1 MAFDAHIRE
10 ISHEGGMLAPFT
22 GDAPRLGQVM
32 QLPGGKWVGKVDSV
46 IGEVSAAV
54 VHVTPF
60 RDVEVELLIGQPLE
74 VAPPKE
80 RRDDRRGRRD
90 NREKS
95 HVKDGDWTCPKCQN
109 HNFAWRDKC
118 NRCEVLKSEVV
129 GKNQGGDGVEASVT
143 SRTIVVETEEV
154 VGRSIPKW
162 RRSPGQSWWR
172 PTWSS
177 VDTEVAVVARTIV
190 VETDV
195 EAAVDTEVADIAR
208 TIVVVAEEMEVS
220 AEMTEAE
227 DARVIANNDRVM
239 TGLRAENTKVAMIAN
254 QSGGTHVD
262 PAGGAR
268 KARVKP
274 SALKSHAEYSF
285 DGSGETEL

>member
-1 MAFDAHIRE
+1 MAFEAHIRE
-10 ISHEGGMLAPFT
+10 MSHEGGMLAPFT

-129 GKNQGGDGVEASVT
+129 GKNQGGDRRGGGGGF
-143 SRTIVVETEEV
+143 RGGGDRRDNRGG
-154 VGRSIPKW
+154 GRRDGGQ
-162 RRSPGQSWWR
+162 RRDDRGRGRPGDREQR
-172 PTWSS
+172 PS
-177 VDTEVAVVARTIV
+177 
-190 VETDV
+190 
-195 EAAVDTEVADIAR
+195 
-208 TIVVVAEEMEVS
+208 
-220 AEMTEAE
+220 
-227 DARVIANNDRVM
+227 NDRPPRREYK
-239 TGLRAENTKVAMIAN
+239 GSNDRKPKRRD
-254 QSGGTHVD
+254 SRGPGGWG
-262 PAGGAR
+262 PKGKGGNR
-268 KARVKP
+268 RR
-274 SALKSHAEYSF
+274 
-285 DGSGETEL
+285 

>member
-1 MAFDAHIRE
+1 MAFEAHIRE
-10 ISHEGGMLAPFT
+10 MSHEGGMLAPFT
-22 GDAPRLGQVM
+22 GDAPKLGQVM

-46 IGEVSAAV
+46 IGEISAAV

-129 GKNQGGDGVEASVT
+129 GKNQGGDRRGGGGGY
-143 SRTIVVETEEV
+143 RGGGDRRDNRGG
-154 VGRSIPKW
+154 GRRDGGQ
-162 RRSPGQSWWR
+162 RRDDRGRGRQGDREQR
-172 PTWSS
+172 PS
-177 VDTEVAVVARTIV
+177 
-190 VETDV
+190 
-195 EAAVDTEVADIAR
+195 
-208 TIVVVAEEMEVS
+208 
-220 AEMTEAE
+220 
-227 DARVIANNDRVM
+227 NDRPPRREYK
-239 TGLRAENTKVAMIAN
+239 GSNDRKPKRRD
-254 QSGGTHVD
+254 SRGPGGWG
-262 PAGGAR
+262 PKGKGGNR
-268 KARVKP
+268 RR
-274 SALKSHAEYSF
+274 
-285 DGSGETEL
+285 

>member
-1 MAFDAHIRE
+1 MAFEAHIRE
-10 ISHEGGMLAPFT
+10 MSHEGGMLAPFT
-22 GDAPRLGQVM
+22 GDAPKLGQVM

-46 IGEVSAAV
+46 IGEISAAV

-129 GKNQGGDGVEASVT
+129 GKNQGGDRRGGGGGY
-143 SRTIVVETEEV
+143 RGGGDRRDNRGG
-154 VGRSIPKW
+154 GRRDGGQ
-162 RRSPGQSWWR
+162 RRDDRGRGR
-172 PTWSS
+172 P
-177 VDTEVAVVARTIV
+177 VDREQRP
-190 VETDV
+190 
-195 EAAVDTEVADIAR
+195 
-208 TIVVVAEEMEVS
+208 S
-220 AEMTEAE
+220 
-227 DARVIANNDRVM
+227 NDRPPRREYK
-239 TGLRAENTKVAMIAN
+239 GSNDRKPKRRD
-254 QSGGTHVD
+254 SRGPGGWG
-262 PAGGAR
+262 PKGKGGNR
-268 KARVKP
+268 RR
-274 SALKSHAEYSF
+274 
-285 DGSGETEL
+285 

>member
-1 MAFDAHIRE
+1 MAFEAHIRE
-10 ISHEGGMLAPFT
+10 MSHEGGMLAPFT
-22 GDAPRLGQVM
+22 GDAPKLGQVM

-46 IGEVSAAV
+46 IGEISAAV

-129 GKNQGGDGVEASVT
+129 GKNQGGDRRGGGGGY
-143 SRTIVVETEEV
+143 RGGGDRRDNRGG
-154 VGRSIPKW
+154 GRRDGGQ
-162 RRSPGQSWWR
+162 RRDDRGRGRPGDREQR
-172 PTWSS
+172 PS
-177 VDTEVAVVARTIV
+177 
-190 VETDV
+190 
-195 EAAVDTEVADIAR
+195 
-208 TIVVVAEEMEVS
+208 
-220 AEMTEAE
+220 
-227 DARVIANNDRVM
+227 NDRPPRREYK
-239 TGLRAENTKVAMIAN
+239 GSNDRKPKRRD
-254 QSGGTHVD
+254 SRGPGGWG
-262 PAGGAR
+262 PKGKGGNR
-268 KARVKP
+268 RR
-274 SALKSHAEYSF
+274 
-285 DGSGETEL
+285 

>member
-1 MAFDAHIRE
+1 
-10 ISHEGGMLAPFT
+10 MLAPFT

-90 NREKS
+90 DREKS

-129 GKNQGGDGVEASVT
+129 GKNQGGDRRGGGGRYRGGGDRRDNRGGDRRGGGGGYRGGGNRRDNRGGDRRGGGGGYRGGGNRRDNRAGGRRDGGQRRDDRGRG
-143 SRTIVVETEEV
+143 RTGDRE
-154 VGRSIPKW
+154 
-162 RRSPGQSWWR
+162 QR
-172 PTWSS
+172 PS
-177 VDTEVAVVARTIV
+177 
-190 VETDV
+190 
-195 EAAVDTEVADIAR
+195 
-208 TIVVVAEEMEVS
+208 
-220 AEMTEAE
+220 
-227 DARVIANNDRVM
+227 NDRPPRREYK
-239 TGLRAENTKVAMIAN
+239 GSNDRKPKRRD
-254 QSGGTHVD
+254 SRGPGGWG
-262 PAGGAR
+262 PKGKGGNR
-268 KARVKP
+268 RR
-274 SALKSHAEYSF
+274 
-285 DGSGETEL
+285 

>member
-1 MAFDAHIRE
+1 MAFEAHIRE
-10 ISHEGGMLAPFT
+10 MSHEGGMLAPFT
-22 GDAPRLGQVM
+22 GDAPKLGQVM

-46 IGEVSAAV
+46 IGEISAAV

-129 GKNQGGDGVEASVT
+129 GKNQGGDRRGGGGGF
-143 SRTIVVETEEV
+143 RGGGDRRDNRGG
-154 VGRSIPKW
+154 GRRDGGQ
-162 RRSPGQSWWR
+162 RRDDRGRGRPGDREQR
-172 PTWSS
+172 PS
-177 VDTEVAVVARTIV
+177 
-190 VETDV
+190 
-195 EAAVDTEVADIAR
+195 
-208 TIVVVAEEMEVS
+208 
-220 AEMTEAE
+220 
-227 DARVIANNDRVM
+227 NDRPPRREYK
-239 TGLRAENTKVAMIAN
+239 GSNYRKPKRRD
-254 QSGGTHVD
+254 SRGPGGWG
-262 PAGGAR
+262 PKGKGGNR
-268 KARVKP
+268 RR
-274 SALKSHAEYSF
+274 
-285 DGSGETEL
+285 